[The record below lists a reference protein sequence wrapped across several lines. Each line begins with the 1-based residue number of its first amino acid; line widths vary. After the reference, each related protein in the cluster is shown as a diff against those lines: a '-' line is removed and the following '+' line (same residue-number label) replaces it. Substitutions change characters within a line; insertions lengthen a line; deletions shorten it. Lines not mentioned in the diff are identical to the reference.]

1 MSKLPASNPYFIV
14 RNSPIHG
21 RGVFAA
27 RDIRKGTRITE
38 YVGERI
44 THAEADRRHEDKA
57 DDDNHT
63 FLFTVNSRT
72 VIDGGNGGNDARWI
86 NHSCDPNCESVIE
99 RNRVFVEAVKAIA
112 AGEELTYDYM
122 IERDPDDPPGMDEVF
137 GCRCGTAKCRGTM
150 LVDWEKPAS
159 KRKSAVKKQSAVKKK
174 SAARKKS
181 AGKSKVV
188 AGKRSTGKPQ
198 AKVKKSSA
206 AGKRKAPRKAGPAR
220 TPVTL
225 KKKSAAKRARQ
236 R

>member
-1 MSKLPASNPYFIV
+1 MSKTPASNPYFVV

-27 RDIRKGTRITE
+27 RNIKKGTRITE

-44 THAEADRRHEDKA
+44 SHAEADRRHEDKA
-57 DDDNHT
+57 EDDNHT

-99 RNRVFVEAVKAIA
+99 RNRVFVEAVKNIK
-112 AGEELTYDYM
+112 AGEELAYDYM

-137 GCRCGTAKCRGTM
+137 GCRCGTKKCRGTM
-150 LVDWEKPAS
+150 LIDWEKPKQKAA
-159 KRKSAVKKQSAVKKK
+159 KKKGVKKQVGQKKTSVKKK
-174 SAARKKS
+174 
-181 AGKSKVV
+181 
-188 AGKRSTGKPQ
+188 
-198 AKVKKSSA
+198 A
-206 AGKRKAPRKAGPAR
+206 AGKKKA
-220 TPVTL
+220 
-225 KKKSAAKRARQ
+225 AAKRTRV

>member
-27 RDIRKGTRITE
+27 CDIRKGTRITE

-44 THAEADRRHEDKA
+44 SHAEADRRHEDKA
-57 DDDNHT
+57 EDDNHT
-63 FLFTVNSRT
+63 FLFTVSSRT

-99 RNRVFVEAVKAIA
+99 RSRVFVEAVRNIKV
-112 AGEELTYDYM
+112 GEELTYDYM

-150 LVDWEKPAS
+150 LVDWEKP
-159 KRKSAVKKQSAVKKK
+159 KRKPAKKKAAVKKK
-174 SAARKKS
+174 ATAKK
-181 AGKSKVV
+181 KT
-188 AGKRSTGKPQ
+188 AGKR
-198 AKVKKSSA
+198 
-206 AGKRKAPRKAGPAR
+206 AR
-220 TPVTL
+220 
-225 KKKSAAKRARQ
+225 
-236 R
+236 